1 MDNRMQRRMEI
12 QEIQGKKTNKPDT
25 EQLTEFYLN
34 RTRPDICICCVM

>member
-12 QEIQGKKTNKPDT
+12 QEIQGKKTNYTDT

-34 RTRPDICICCVM
+34 RTRPRPDIIA

>member
-12 QEIQGKKTNKPDT
+12 QEIQPDT

-34 RTRPDICICCVM
+34 RTRPDIIAWCMYSVM